1 MRRSAALLTVAAPI
15 VTALT
20 LAACDTAID
29 PDRKAG
35 FDKVTI
41 GTVAGVDSAPLY
53 LGQAKGIFDKQK
65 IDLTIAPVAAGSAG
79 VAGAVEGKFP
89 FAFANTASLLTAR
102 AQGQDVKVLA
112 NGASSTGKPGRDFSA
127 VLVKDDSDIQ
137 TAAGLEGKRIAVN
150 QLKNMGDTTV
160 RASVR
165 KAGGDPTKIKFVEK
179 PFADAP
185 AALEAREVDAI
196 WTVEPYVTIAVNQGA
211 RVVAWNYADTTP
223 SLTVALYFTTGKY
236 ATANADIV
244 RRFTAALVESLQYAT
259 AHEGE
264 TRSVLASYIKA
275 DAAVLAKIVLPKWP
289 AQVDRA
295 SVQRLADLAKADGVL
310 TKAVDV
316 DSLLP

>member
-1 MRRSAALLTVAAPI
+1 MRRSAVLLAAA
-15 VTALT
+15 ALT
-20 LAACDTAID
+20 LASCDIAVN

-35 FDKVTI
+35 FDKVTV
-41 GTVAGVDSAPLY
+41 GAVAGVDAAPLF

-65 IDLTIAPVAAGSAG
+65 IDLTITPVAASAAG
-79 VAGAVEGKFP
+79 VTGVVGGQFT
-89 FAFANTASLLTAR
+89 FGFANTAALLTAR
-102 AQGQDVKVLA
+102 AQGQDVKIVA

-127 VLVKDDSDIQ
+127 VLVKGDSDIK
-137 TAAGLEGKRIAVN
+137 TAAGLGGKTIAIN

-179 PFADAP
+179 PFAEAS
-185 AALEAREVDAI
+185 AALDSGEADAV
-196 WTVEPYVTIAVNQGA
+196 WTVEPYVTLAIGQGA

-223 SLTVALYFTTGKY
+223 DLTVALYFTSGKY
-236 ATANADIV
+236 AEAHADLV

-259 AHEGE
+259 NHPAE
-264 TRSVLASYIKA
+264 TRNVLAGYLKV
-275 DAAVLAKIVLPKWP
+275 DAPVSTKIVLPRWP
-289 AQVDRA
+289 AQVNRA
-295 SVQRLADLAKADGVL
+295 SVQRLADLARADGVL